1 MRAFPNTPGSAPR
14 RDSEHTRPVP
24 GSTAHMAPAASTTRT
39 VPVEAAA
46 VVVGVATTPAHD
58 PLPFEGCSG
67 TAALGERA
75 PAHPDDSRA
84 HGPLHR
90 AALLAGASAL
100 LFSVAVVFAPS
111 ASAVPAP
118 PRTENAGAR
127 TAVLAANAVT
137 PDALALPADFA
148 AAAGYR
154 PAIESGLLVNPE
166 GGCSSPVPLPA
177 EFELACK
184 AHDLGYDLLRYAG
197 DHDQPLGP
205 WARQALDTALDER
218 MHDSCAARPNPLSRT
233 RCEFMAD
240 VAATFVDLNSR
251 RQDYG
256 VPVHET
262 SPFDRTP
269 GPLSPAAGVALFV
282 TGIGTAA
289 ALATRITR
297 RNRTRP
303 TTPEAPE

>member
-14 RDSEHTRPVP
+14 RDSEHTRSAP
-24 GSTAHMAPAASTTRT
+24 GTTARTAPG
-39 VPVEAAA
+39 EAAVMTA
-46 VVVGVATTPAHD
+46 ARGTTTPAHD
-58 PLPFEGCSG
+58 PMPREASAPGKP
-67 TAALGERA
+67 AA
-75 PAHPDDSRA
+75 AHPENSRA
-84 HGPLHR
+84 HGPLRR

-111 ASAVPAP
+111 TSAASATP

-137 PDALALPADFA
+137 PDVLAVPADFA

-177 EFELACK
+177 EFELACR

-197 DHDQPLGP
+197 DHGQPLGP

-218 MHDSCAARPNPLSRT
+218 MHDSCAARPDTLSRT
-233 RCEFMAD
+233 RCEVMAD
-240 VAATFVDLNSR
+240 VAATFVDLNSI

-256 VPVHET
+256 VPVHEA
-262 SPFDRTP
+262 SLFDRAS
-269 GPLSPAAGVALFV
+269 GPLSPAAGIALFV
-282 TGIGTAA
+282 TGLGTAA
-289 ALATRITR
+289 AIATRITR
-297 RNRTRP
+297 RNRRRS
-303 TTPEAPE
+303 TTPEDSE